1 MKLVEETS
9 AILRKA
15 TDPWDF
21 SNPPTDPVAL
31 VRDMWDVMMTNRGV
45 GLAAPQV
52 GLPYRV
58 FVMGDSSGYREACFN
73 PEIINQSEVC
83 LSGDEGCL
91 SFPNLSLTIPRPI
104 FIDVRFFNEKG
115 EMVVKRLDKLWA
127 RCYQHELDHLNG
139 VVFVDRISRLK
150 LQMAMNKR
158 NKMKRKAV

>member
-9 AILRKA
+9 SILRKA

-21 SNPPTDPVAL
+21 NNPPTDPVAL
-31 VRDMWDVMMTNRGV
+31 VREMYDVMLASNGV

-58 FVMGDSSGYREACFN
+58 FVMGDTTGYREACFN
-73 PEIINQSEVC
+73 PEIVSESEIA
-83 LSGDEGCL
+83 LTDEEGCL
-91 SFPNLSLTIPRPI
+91 SFPYLQLSIKRPL
-104 FIDVRFFNEKG
+104 FIDVRFQNEQG
-115 EMVVKRLDKLWA
+115 ETVIKRLDKLWA
-127 RCYQHELDHLNG
+127 RCYLHELDHLNG
-139 VVFVDRISRLK
+139 VVFVDRVSRLK